1 MGHARHCIV
10 KVLVVGDSLLTC
22 NWMNAHAKFK
32 REFYVVR
39 TVQRVLFDVWCFATE
54 GVLKFGSTKV
64 SRVVSDKVRYSI
76 ATAHSAG
83 PVLNLVGCVLHAT
96 E

>member
-1 MGHARHCIV
+1 MGHAPSLHCEG
-10 KVLVVGDSLLTC
+10 LVVSDSSRTC

-39 TVQRVLFDVWCFATE
+39 TVQRVLFDVLCFATE
-54 GVLKFGSTKV
+54 GVLNFCSTKV